1 MLLRRGDVAQ
11 PVLHGPDVG
20 CYNVVVLSA
29 ARSVPSL
36 EDEKKMK
43 AVERWCAVVVCV
55 SIAAGCATTQQPG
68 YYAYPQ
74 KGQTPEQI
82 SRDQIEC
89 QEWARQQ
96 TGHVSS
102 AGETA
107 RGTGV
112 GAAMGALAG
121 AAIGVVGGAVTGSPG
136 TGAAVGA
143 ATGAVGGALSGGGT
157 AYGKSQDG
165 FDRAYAACMSARGYV
180 VR

>member
-1 MLLRRGDVAQ
+1 MRRDAMKRVGTWAVLIAWGVA
-11 PVLHGPDVG
+11 VT
-20 CYNVVVLSA
+20 S
-29 ARSVPSL
+29 
-36 EDEKKMK
+36 
-43 AVERWCAVVVCV
+43 
-55 SIAAGCATTQQPG
+55 CATTEQPG
-68 YYAYPQ
+68 YFAYPQ
-74 KGQTPEQI
+74 RGQTSEQI
-82 SRDQIEC
+82 SRDQLEC
-89 QEWARQQ
+89 QEWAKQQ
-96 TGHVSS
+96 TGYVSG

-107 RGTGV
+107 RGAGV